1 MLLQTD
7 PTKDMACKPA
17 PHPITRSEL
26 DAADVPQHFR
36 PPESKRGPGRPLNYT
51 PEVADEL
58 CERLEAGEPVKE
70 ICRDAGM
77 PDWKTLLRW
86 RRKVPEFAT
95 HYARAREASAE
106 SLELAAIEE
115 SEKAVDSSTA
125 AAARVRVDTLKWA
138 AAKCHPRVY
147 GERIDANISGTL
159 SLSALINQSYK
170 LAPPEPEPT
179 IEGCAEDAADT

>member
-1 MLLQTD
+1 
-7 PTKDMACKPA
+7 MARSATSRQVRKVVDELEASEQFRDPA
-17 PHPITRSEL
+17 P
-26 DAADVPQHFR
+26 
-36 PPESKRGPGRPLNYT
+36 KRGPGRPLSYT

-58 CERLEAGEPVKE
+58 CERVEAGEPIKQ

-95 HYARAREASAE
+95 QYAHAREASAE

-115 SEKAVDSSTA
+115 SEKAVDSNTA

-138 AAKCHPRVY
+138 AAKRHPRVY
-147 GERIDANISGTL
+147 GERIDANISGAL
-159 SLSALINQSYK
+159 SLSALVAQSFK
-170 LAPPEPEPT
+170 LAPPEPAPT
-179 IEGCAEDAADT
+179 IEGRADDATDD